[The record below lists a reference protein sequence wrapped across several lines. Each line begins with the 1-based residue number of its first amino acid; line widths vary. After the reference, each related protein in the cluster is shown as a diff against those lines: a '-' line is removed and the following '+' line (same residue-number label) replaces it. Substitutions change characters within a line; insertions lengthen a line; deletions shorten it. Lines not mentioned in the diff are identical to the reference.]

1 MMASSRPQSAT
12 PSAPD
17 ASRLGESQLLIV
29 GLGLI
34 GGSLAAALKAG
45 GFTGT
50 ILACDRDGD
59 EIARGIEMGIID
71 GGDTE
76 LAAVLP
82 GSSLVVLAVPVLA
95 MDAVMGALAAG
106 LHTAAAD
113 VVITDVG
120 STKAAIRDTAERIF
134 GELPANL
141 VLGHPIAGSEKSGVA
156 ASNPTLYRQHKVIL
170 TPGERTAPQP
180 LSRVRALWQACGAT
194 VLEMPIEHHD
204 QVLARTSHLP
214 HLLAFSL
221 VDTLARQDERLD
233 IFRYAAGGFRDFT
246 RIAGSDPVMWR
257 DIFTANRGAVLQAL
271 NDFEGGVARLRRAV
285 EEGDGDAMLGIL
297 DRASH
302 ARHYFDTLLNQ
313 TSYQAGYQTM
323 QDNSMRY
330 RVSPGGSVS
339 GRIRVPGDKSVSH
352 RSIML
357 GALAEGVTEVKGF
370 LEGEDSLATLQ
381 AFREM
386 GVAIEGPHQ
395 GRVTIHGVGMHGLK
409 APAGPIYVGNSGTAM
424 RLFAGLL
431 TGQAF
436 DSELTGDA
444 SLTKRPMGRVA
455 DPLRLMGATIDTAEG
470 GRPPLKIHGGQ
481 PLKGIDYSMPMASAQ
496 VKSCLLLAGMY
507 AEGET
512 RVKEPAPT
520 RDHTERMLNGFGY
533 TVERDGDTAW
543 LSGGGSLA
551 AGPIDVPSDISSA
564 TFFLVAAAITPGA
577 DLTLEHVGI
586 NPTRIGVINIL
597 KLMGADLE
605 LSHQHEVGGEP
616 VADIRVR
623 YAPLKGID
631 IPVDQ
636 VPLAIDEFPA
646 LFIAAANAQGKTRLR
661 GAEELR
667 VKESD
672 RIQAMADGLDVF
684 GVENTV
690 VADGI
695 DILGGDDGSGAPN
708 YAGGHVD
715 SLGDHRIAMAFAV
728 AGLRA
733 RDEIVIDDCAN
744 VATSFPGFV
753 ELARRVGLTV
763 APESDAE
770 SVASE
775 QQGDA

>member
-1 MMASSRPQSAT
+1 MQQAVVDESRI
-12 PSAPD
+12 
-17 ASRLGESQLLIV
+17 LIV

-34 GGSLAAALKAG
+34 GGSLAAALKSAG
-45 GFTGT
+45 FKGE
-50 ILACDRDGD
+50 IVACDRDPD
-59 EIARGIEMGIID
+59 EIARGVAMGVID
-71 GGDTE
+71 GGDTQ
-76 LAAVLP
+76 LATLVT
-82 GSSLVVLAVPVLA
+82 GSTMIVLAVPVLA
-95 MDAVMGALAAG
+95 MDAVMEELAIR
-106 LHTAAAD
+106 LIHTD
-113 VVITDVG
+113 SQVVITDVG
-120 STKAAIRDTAERIF
+120 STKAAIRDSARRAF
-134 GELPANL
+134 GQLPANL

-156 ASNPTLYRQHKVIL
+156 ASDPDLYRQHKVIL
-170 TPGERTAPQP
+170 TPAVDTNPAA
-180 LSRVRALWQACGAT
+180 LVRVRTLWGACGAE
-194 VLEMPIEHHD
+194 VLEMDVERHD

-221 VDTLARQDERLD
+221 VDTLARQDERLE

-257 DIFTANRGAVLQAL
+257 DIFLANRDAVLTAL
-271 NDFEGGVARLRRAV
+271 DDFEVGVARLRHAV
-285 EEGDGDAMLGIL
+285 EAGDGDAMLATFG
-297 DRASH
+297 RASH

-323 QDNSMRY
+323 EHNNLCY
-330 RVSPGGSVS
+330 RVAPGGSVS

-409 APAGPIYVGNSGTAM
+409 APSGPLYVGNAGTAM

-431 TGQAF
+431 AGQAF
-436 DSELTGDA
+436 DTELTGDA

-455 DPLRLMGATIDTAEG
+455 DPLRQMGAVIGTAEG
-470 GRPPLKIHGGQ
+470 GRPPLKIKGGQ
-481 PLKGIDYSMPMASAQ
+481 MLKGIYYDMPMASAQ

-507 AEGET
+507 AESET
-512 RVKEPAPT
+512 RVREPAPT

-533 TVERDGDTAW
+533 PVERQGDTCW
-543 LSGGGSLA
+543 LSGGGKLI

-564 TFFLVAAAITPGA
+564 TFFLVAAAITPGS

-597 KLMGADLE
+597 QAMGANLT
-605 LSHQHEVGGEP
+605 LSNEHEVGGEP

-623 YAPLKGID
+623 YAPLTGIE
-631 IPVDQ
+631 IPRDQ

-646 LFIAAANAQGKTRLR
+646 LFVAAANAKGVTRLR

-672 RIQAMADGLDVF
+672 RLQAMADGLTVL
-684 GVENTV
+684 GVDNRLYD
-690 VADGI
+690 DGI
-695 DILGGDDGSGAPN
+695 DIVGHEGETPN
-708 YAGGHVD
+708 YGGGHID
-715 SLGDHRIAMAFAV
+715 SLGDHRIAMAFTV

-744 VATSFPGFV
+744 VATSFPGFI
-753 ELARRVGLTV
+753 ELARSVGLRV
-763 APESDAE
+763 DEERREAHD
-770 SVASE
+770 
-775 QQGDA
+775 

>member
-1 MMASSRPQSAT
+1 VTLMVGSSVTTS
-12 PSAPD
+12 SCHE
-17 ASRLGESQLLIV
+17 SRLLIV

-34 GGSLAAALKAG
+34 GGSLAAALRAS
-45 GFTGT
+45 GFKGQ
-50 ILACDRDGD
+50 IVACDPDKD
-59 EIARGIEMGIID
+59 EIARGIEMGLID
-71 GGDTE
+71 SGGTH
-76 LAAVLP
+76 LAEQVSGATM
-82 GSSLVVLAVPVLA
+82 VVLAVPVLA
-95 MDAVMGALAAG
+95 MESVMTHLAGALASASPS
-106 LHTAAAD
+106 

-120 STKAAIRDTAERIF
+120 STKATIRACAERVF
-134 GELPANL
+134 GQVPTNM

-156 ASNPTLYRQHKVIL
+156 AANPRLYVNHKVIL
-170 TPGERTAPQP
+170 TPEPNVDADALQ
-180 LSRVRALWQACGAT
+180 RVRSLWEACGAD
-194 VLEMPIEHHD
+194 VLEMDVERHD

-257 DIFTANRGAVLQAL
+257 DIFIANKQAVLASL
-271 NDFEGGVARLRRAV
+271 DDFEAGLSRLRHAV
-285 EEGDGDAMLGIL
+285 ETGDSDALIATF

-302 ARHYFDTLLNQ
+302 ARHYFDSLLNK
-313 TSYQAGYQTM
+313 TSYQAEYHM
-323 QDNSMRY
+323 QPQGKVTY
-330 RVSPGGSVS
+330 RVQPGGQAQ
-339 GRIRVPGDKSVSH
+339 GRLRVPGDKSMSH

-395 GRVTIHGVGMHGLK
+395 GKVTIHGVGMHGLK
-409 APAGPIYVGNSGTAM
+409 APAGPLYVGNSGTAM
-424 RLFAGLL
+424 RLFSGLL
-431 TGQAF
+431 AGQAF
-436 DSELTGDA
+436 DSELTGDE

-470 GRPPLKIHGGQ
+470 GRPPLKIHGGAN
-481 PLKGIDYSMPMASAQ
+481 LKGIYYDMPMASAQ
-496 VKSCLLLAGMY
+496 VKSCLLLAGLY

-512 RVKEPAPT
+512 RVREPAPT

-533 TVERDGDTAW
+533 AVSREGDTCW
-543 LSGGGSLA
+543 LQGGGKLT

-564 TFFLVAAAITPGA
+564 TFFLVAAAITPGS
-577 DLTLEHVGI
+577 DITLEHVGI

-597 KLMGADLE
+597 NLMGADLTLE
-605 LSHQHEVGGEP
+605 NEREVGGEP

-646 LFIAAANAQGKTRLR
+646 LFIAAANANGVTRLR

-672 RIQAMADGLDVF
+672 RLQAMADGMAILGVKHTLLD
-684 GVENTV
+684 
-690 VADGI
+690 DGI
-695 DILGGDDGSGAPN
+695 DITGNGNAEVASYGGGRI
-708 YAGGHVD
+708 D
-715 SLGDHRIAMAFAV
+715 SLGDHRIAMAFAI
-728 AGLRA
+728 ASLRA
-733 RDEIVIDDCAN
+733 SAEIEIEDCAN
-744 VATSFPGFV
+744 VATSFPDFV
-753 ELARRVGLTV
+753 ELATRIGMGVNVEG
-763 APESDAE
+763 AHE
-770 SVASE
+770 
-775 QQGDA
+775 